1 MFRCRWPLWLFLQL
15 LGRRR
20 VSLLFVREH
29 IDKSGVWGFHGGTIR
44 LVGSCSCGR
53 DSLQL
58 FRSSAGPSQFLRIS
72 AVFKKAVY
80 VSSFFGYLL
89 LNFC

>member
-1 MFRCRWPLWLFLQL
+1 MVFW
-15 LGRRR
+15 GG
-20 VSLLFVREH
+20 VR
-29 IDKSGVWGFHGGTIR
+29 GGTIR
-44 LVGSCSCGR
+44 LVGFCSCGR

-58 FRSSAGPSQFLRIS
+58 YRSSAGPSQFLRIS

-80 VSSFFGYLL
+80 VASLFDYLF

>member
-1 MFRCRWPLWLFLQL
+1 MRDCI
-15 LGRRR
+15 
-20 VSLLFVREH
+20 VSMSMAPVVIFAASWKKASLST
-29 IDKSGVWGFHGGTIR
+29 DKSGVWGFHGGTIR